1 MQNLLKAL
9 CLSYQTAPLAI
20 REAFALNQD
29 ESKTFLLKLR
39 DFFGIQEA
47 IVVSTCNRTEVY
59 YVAEN
64 NLSNQIIKLLVTEKS
79 LIENND
85 FFKPSDHQMLID

>member
-1 MQNLLKAL
+1 MQNLFKSLS
-9 CLSYQTAPLAI
+9 LSYQTAPLAI

-29 ESKTFLLKLR
+29 ESKAFLLKIR
-39 DFFGIQEA
+39 EFFGIQEA

-64 NLSNQIIKLLVTEKS
+64 SFSVKIIKL
-79 LIENND
+79 
-85 FFKPSDHQMLID
+85 F